1 MFRKLYPKPIDDKEL
16 SFYAIG
22 EGAHLALQRLAD
34 EGGAVSEK
42 EVSLDGIIGTVD
54 IYDGVP
60 IEIKTTRSKDDTPRP
75 FHVKQLSYYMALTG
89 ANVGILLY
97 LMINDF
103 EDPFRF
109 RTVTLND
116 NELAGL
122 RKELKDKAELFK
134 KALQLRDPFAAPHVK
149 HDEELGWKCN
159 RCKYRETCYSRP
171 D

>member
-1 MFRKLYPKPIDDKEL
+1 
-16 SFYAIG
+16 
-22 EGAHLALQRLAD
+22 
-34 EGGAVSEK
+34 
-42 EVSLDGIIGTVD
+42 
-54 IYDGVP
+54 
-60 IEIKTTRSKDDTPRP
+60 
-75 FHVKQLSYYMALTG
+75 
-89 ANVGILLY
+89 
-97 LMINDF
+97 MINDF

-134 KALQLRDPFAAPHVK
+134 KALRLRDPFAAPHVK